1 MQRSHAFDKLAG
13 GLAAAFLAGEWTEA
27 GLVRRGRDAVQP
39 PPRWMRRVAAE
50 VLAHYHRPPLDRPRE
65 LERFIELQLAR
76 IPPPAQVRQGVRH
89 WHLFEQ
95 SMGRRRWPVA
105 ELDGVDRLAALL
117 GLTAGE
123 LDWLADVRSMER
135 RVSSERLRNYRYA
148 WLPRPAAPPRVIEM
162 PKPRLKAA
170 QRTVLRQ
177 ILDRVP
183 AHPAS
188 HGFVPGRSA
197 RTHAAE
203 HSGREVVIRLDLE
216 DFFASVEARRVFGIF
231 REAGYPEA
239 VAHALTGLCSNV
251 VPVTEWAAVPRPS
264 DPPRLAAHWRLGSRL
279 ATPHLPQGAPTSP
292 ALANLAAFRLDRR
305 LAGLAETLGARY
317 TRYADDLVLSGPR
330 ALRPGAARLAELAA
344 EIAREEGFRLNHAKT
359 RAMGRGGRQQV
370 CGVVV
375 NEHPN
380 VPRREY
386 DELKAILHNAARGGP
401 KDENRAGHPDFRA
414 HLLGR
419 IAWVEQLNPGRGRKL
434 RERFAL
440 IDWGG

>member
-1 MQRSHAFDKLAG
+1 MFGSHALDKLAG
-13 GLAAAFLAGEWTEA
+13 GLAAAFLAGEWEEA

-65 LERFIELQLAR
+65 LARFIELLLAR
-76 IPPPAQVRQGVRH
+76 IPPPVGARPSVRH
-89 WHLFEQ
+89 WYAFEQ

-105 ELDGVDRLAALL
+105 ELHGLDQLATLL

-148 WLPRPAAPPRVIEM
+148 WVPRPGAPPRVIER
-162 PKPRLKAA
+162 PKARLKAA

-177 ILDRVP
+177 ILDAVP
-183 AHPAS
+183 PHPAS

-203 HSGREVVIRLDLE
+203 HAGRQVVIRLDLE
-216 DFFASVEARRVFGIF
+216 DFFASVDARRVFGIF

-239 VAHALTGLCSNV
+239 VAHALTGLCSNA
-251 VPVTEWAAVPRPS
+251 VPIAEWAAVPRPAN
-264 DPPRLAAHWRLGSRL
+264 PRLLASHWRLGSRL

-305 LAGLAETLGARY
+305 LAGLAAALWAHY

-330 ALRPGAARLAELAA
+330 ALRPNAGRLASLAA
-344 EIAREEGFRLNHAKT
+344 QIAHEEGFRLNHAKT

-370 CGVVV
+370 CGIVV

-380 VPRREY
+380 APRREY
-386 DELKAILHNAARGGP
+386 DELKAILHNAARRGP
-401 KDENRAGHPDFRA
+401 GSENRAGHPDFRA

-419 IAWVEQLNPGRGRKL
+419 IAWVEQLNPARGRKL
-434 RERFAL
+434 RERFAR

>member
-1 MQRSHAFDKLAG
+1 MLRPHALDKLAG
-13 GLAAAFLAGEWTEA
+13 GLAAAFLAGEWNEA

-39 PPRWMRRVAAE
+39 PPRWMRRLAAE

-65 LERFIELQLAR
+65 LTRFIELQLSR
-76 IPPPAQVRQGVRH
+76 IPTPAQVRPSVRH
-89 WHLFEQ
+89 WYTFEQ

-105 ELDGVDRLAALL
+105 ELDGLDQLAGLL

-148 WLPRPAAPPRVIEM
+148 WLPRPGAPPRVIEQ
-162 PKPRLKAA
+162 PKARLKAA

-177 ILDRVP
+177 ILDAVP
-183 AHPAS
+183 PHPAS

-203 HSGREVVIRLDLE
+203 HSGRQVVIRLDLE

-251 VPVTEWAAVPRPS
+251 VPAAEWAALPRPG
-264 DPPRLAAHWRLGSRL
+264 DPRGLASHWRLGSRL

-305 LAGLAETLGARY
+305 LAGLAAKLGATY

-330 ALRPGAARLAELAA
+330 GLGPSAARLAAIAA
-344 EIAREEGFRLNHAKT
+344 EIAHDEGFRLNHAKT

-370 CGVVV
+370 CGIVV
-375 NEHPN
+375 NEHTN
-380 VPRREY
+380 APRREY
-386 DELKAILHNAARGGP
+386 DELKAILHNAARRGP
-401 KDENRAGHPDFRA
+401 EGENRAGHPDFRA

-434 RERFAL
+434 HERFAR